1 MLAYAFRSLN
11 SRAYKNISLEKFDN
25 IKDLMAEI
33 LIKGLS
39 YQIKQGIGKKY
50 LPKSSQLSSI
60 RGKIDLNASI
70 KSQTM
75 INKKMLCSYDE
86 FSANTK
92 MNQIIKTTSLI
103 LIKSDISKKR
113 KIRLRKLL
121 VYLKDIETIRLDT
134 VSWKFE
140 FNRFNKSYRMLI
152 GVCYLLYKG
161 LIQTNKY
168 GTYKLMDFVDD
179 RKMHNLY
186 EKFILEYYKKEHP
199 QIKTTASQ
207 IPWQLDQEKD
217 TMLPTMQ
224 SDIMLEN
231 KDKILIIDA
240 KYYSKTSTKNFD
252 KRSLISANIY
262 QIFTYVKN
270 KALEDKNKKVSGL
283 VLYAKTNE
291 KISPDN
297 EYLMSGNKISFK
309 SLDLNQKFPK
319 IRYDLDKIIQEI
331 Y

>member
-121 VYLKDIETIRLDT
+121 VYLKDIDTIRLDN

-168 GTYKLMDFVDD
+168 GAYKLMDFVDD
-179 RKMHNLY
+179 RKMHSLY

-309 SLDLNQKFPK
+309 SLDLNQEFSK
-319 IRYDLDKIIQEI
+319 IRDDLDGIVEEI